1 LTFQVIPR
9 ELAFFDL
16 FEEMADN
23 LHEAAVALQGMVTG
37 LSDPQATAEAAA
49 RIKELEAKGDELTH
63 RTIALLNTTF
73 VVPLDRDDIYDLTST
88 LDDILDMIEA
98 AADLLVLYRLTDPI
112 PEFRLLAD
120 VLVRSSVVVAKSM
133 RAIRAPV
140 GMKHHWVEI
149 SRLEREGDRVFHR
162 GVSRL
167 FSGGFKAMEIL
178 KWKDLL
184 EELEGA
190 SDRCEDLANAV
201 ESIALKYG

>member
-1 LTFQVIPR
+1 MAFQVIPR

-23 LHEAAVALQGMVTG
+23 LHEAAVELQEMALGLADSEVTA
-37 LSDPQATAEAAA
+37 SHAA
-49 RIKELEAKGDELTH
+49 RITELESIGDELTH

-73 VVPLDRDDIYDLTST
+73 VVPLDRDDIYELTST
-88 LDDILDMIEA
+88 LDDIVDMIDA
-98 AADLLVLYRLTDPI
+98 ASQLLVLYRLSEPI

-120 VLVRSSVVVAKSM
+120 VLVRSSEVIVKSM
-133 RAIRAPV
+133 RGIRAPT
-140 GMKHHWVEI
+140 GMKHYWVDI
-149 SRLEREGDRVFHR
+149 TRLEKEGDRIFHR

-167 FSGGFKAMEIL
+167 FAGDSRAMEIL

>member
-1 LTFQVIPR
+1 MAFQVIPR

-16 FEEMADN
+16 FEAMADN
-23 LHEAAVALQGMVTG
+23 LHEAAVELQEMALGLADPEVTA
-37 LSDPQATAEAAA
+37 SHAA
-49 RIKELEAKGDELTH
+49 RITELESGGDELTH
-63 RTIALLNTTF
+63 RTIGLLNTTF
-73 VVPLDRDDIYDLTST
+73 VVPLDRDDIYELTST
-88 LDDILDMIEA
+88 LDDIVDMIDA
-98 AADLLVLYRLTDPI
+98 ASQLLVLYRLSEPI

-120 VLVRSSVVVAKSM
+120 VLVRSSEVIVKSM
-133 RAIRAPV
+133 RGIRAPT
-140 GMKHHWVEI
+140 GMKHYWVDI
-149 SRLEREGDRVFHR
+149 TRLEKEGDRVFHR

-167 FSGGFKAMEIL
+167 FSGNFKAMEIL

>member
-1 LTFQVIPR
+1 MVFQVIPR

-23 LHEAAVALQGMVTG
+23 LHRAALELEAMSKE
-37 LSDPQATAEAAA
+37 LSDPQAVASHAA
-49 RIKELEAKGDELTH
+49 RIKELESIGDDLTH
-63 RTIALLNTTF
+63 RTIGLLNTTF
-73 VVPLDRDDIYDLTST
+73 VVPLDREDIYDLTST
-88 LDDILDMIEA
+88 LDDIVDMIDAVA
-98 AADLLVLYRLTDPI
+98 ALLVLYRMTEPI
-112 PEFRLLAD
+112 PEFRLLVD
-120 VLVRSSVVVAKSM
+120 VLVRCSVVIAKSM
-133 RAIRAPV
+133 RGIRSPV
-140 GMKHHWVEI
+140 GMKNYWVAI
-149 SRLEREGDRVFHR
+149 IRLEKEGDRVFHR

-167 FSGGFKAMEIL
+167 FSGDFKAMEIL